1 MLIEGCDY
9 FVHIVDFPVCSCGGS
24 VTPNDDG
31 TYSVYI
37 NARLSHAQNRDS
49 MAHEYKHMEHE
60 DFSRDLPVETLEQEA
75 G

>member
-9 FVHIVDFPVCSCGGS
+9 FVRVVDFPVCSCGGS
-24 VTPNDDG
+24 VTPNEDG

-37 NARLSHAQNRDS
+37 NARLSRQQNIDS
-49 MAHEYKHMEHE
+49 FEHERNHMAHD
-60 DFSRDLPVETLEQEA
+60 DFGRDLPVQKMETEA

>member
-9 FVHIVDFPVCSCGGS
+9 FVRVVDFPICSCGGS

-37 NARLSHAQNRDS
+37 NARLSRQQNMDS
-49 MAHEYKHMEHE
+49 MAHERSHMDHG
-60 DFSRDLPVETLEQEA
+60 DFWRDNPVLEMETEA
-75 G
+75 E